1 MQASVRICHPETLK
15 CQRTFGLFKC
25 ALTRPRCHTLIATAT
40 TATIMSIS
48 SISRASRTKK
58 RAFENELGV
67 QAPLGLWDPMGF
79 TDDGD
84 MAAYRRRRS
93 VEFKHGRIA
102 MLATMGFMTPEII
115 GHWPGYLSPSMSLKF
130 ADVPNGLAAL
140 NVVPTLGQA
149 CLRW

>member
-1 MQASVRICHPETLK
+1 MQASVASVASVRICLETLE
-15 CQRTFGLFKC
+15 CQRTFGFQFP
-25 ALTRPRCHTLIATAT
+25 LTQRRCHTLIAAT
-40 TATIMSIS
+40 TATIIS
-48 SISRASRTKK
+48 TSRIKQ

-79 TDDGD
+79 TDGD
-84 MAAYRRRRS
+84 MAYRRRRS

-149 CLRW
+149 C

>member
-1 MQASVRICHPETLK
+1 MQASVASVASVRICPETLE
-15 CQRTFGLFKC
+15 CQRTFGLQFP
-25 ALTRPRCHTLIATAT
+25 LTHWRCHTLIATAT
-40 TATIMSIS
+40 TATIISIRAK
-48 SISRASRTKK
+48 SRIKK

-84 MAAYRRRRS
+84 MASYRRRRS

-140 NVVPTLGQA
+140 NAVPTLGQA
-149 CLRW
+149 C